1 MLPVVKLPEIISH
14 YSPYFEEVFS
24 KGEYG
29 HFKKYLTGLM
39 VSDNKTI
46 ESINRLFVLDV
57 QDQSS
62 LNRFLTKSKYR
73 IGDLHRHR
81 LALLNSQAETK
92 LKSNGANGGVLSLDD
107 TLLTHYG
114 RDFEGLT
121 KLFDHSTQ
129 TYVWAHNLVNLHY
142 SDDQTDYPISFEL
155 WKPVD
160 LTALEKGLR
169 DSGAKIKE
177 KKEPLKESEPDKWR
191 NYLLYLYRKHQQKE
205 GVRKAYRSKIIIGQD
220 LLRQFFKDYPNED
233 LPISF
238 DKWFTSP
245 TFCRFIDQDLKKSYV
260 GGLKSDEEIFLA
272 GSVKI
277 TVGDF
282 VKRLKA
288 QHLDSNS
295 VKSSQNPKSVFVKT
309 TINYKGKKEVL
320 YNYCQVHNIRG
331 YGRQNLLIS
340 HQKEDLSDT
349 ARVFISNRLNW
360 RVQHM
365 TRVGR
370 HRWPVEEYHK
380 EGKAEGLDQYQV
392 RNFEAIE
399 KHIAL
404 VALVYSLLKHARY
417 DSVLLNTLHSQL
429 DKNIK
434 GSLANW
440 RRTTQA
446 QVLWGLVLWIEEALR
461 QGDSLEKIM
470 KTLLPAF
477 NLR

>member
-1 MLPVVKLPEIISH
+1 MLPIVQLPEIISH
-14 YSPYFEEVFS
+14 YSPHFKEVFS
-24 KGEYG
+24 EGEYE
-29 HFKKYLTGLM
+29 HFKKYLSGLI
-39 VSDNKTI
+39 VSENKTI
-46 ESINRLFVLDV
+46 EAINRLFVLDV
-57 QDQSS
+57 QNQSS
-62 LNRFLTKSKYR
+62 LNRFLTHSKYR
-73 IGDLHRHR
+73 IAALHRKR
-81 LALLNSQAETK
+81 LDLLNSQAETK
-92 LKSNGANGGVLSLDD
+92 LKSMGAHGGVLGLDD

-114 RDFEGLT
+114 REFEGLT

-155 WKPVD
+155 WKPVEIE
-160 LTALEKGLR
+160 ALEKGLR
-169 DSGAKIKE
+169 DSGVKIKE
-177 KKEPLKESEPDKWR
+177 KKEPLKVSEPEKWR
-191 NYLLYLYRKHQQKE
+191 NYLLYLYRKNQQKE
-205 GVRKAYRSKIIIGQD
+205 CVRKAYRSKIIIGQD
-220 LLRQFFKDYPNED
+220 LLRDFFNEYPNED

-245 TFCRFIDQDLKKSYV
+245 SFCKFIDQDLKKSYV
-260 GGLKSDEEIFLA
+260 GGLKSDEALLLA

-282 VKRLKA
+282 VKRLKE
-288 QHLDSNS
+288 QHLEL
-295 VKSSQNPKSVFVKT
+295 KSSQNPKSVFVKT
-309 TINYKGKKEVL
+309 TINYKGKKEVF
-320 YNYCQVHNIRG
+320 YNYCQVHHISG

-380 EGKAEGLDQYQV
+380 ESKAEGLDQYQV

-399 KHIAL
+399 KHIAM

-417 DSVLLNTLHSQL
+417 DSVLLNTLQTQL

-434 GSLANW
+434 GSLATW

-477 NLR
+477 NLG